1 MARLTGAQYMW
12 RAGSETPDPNRR
24 MTMTNKMCPALVAL
38 WHRAEA
44 AGNDEA
50 AVHYLCAALGL

>member
-1 MARLTGAQYMW
+1 
-12 RAGSETPDPNRR
+12 
-24 MTMTNKMCPALVAL
+24 MTHKMCPALVAL
-38 WHRAEA
+38 WHRADA

>member
-1 MARLTGAQYMW
+1 
-12 RAGSETPDPNRR
+12 
-24 MTMTNKMCPALVAL
+24 MTNKMCPALVAL

-44 AGNDEA
+44 DGDDEA

>member
-1 MARLTGAQYMW
+1 MHH
-12 RAGSETPDPNRR
+12 
-24 MTMTNKMCPALVAL
+24 KMCPALVAL

>member
-1 MARLTGAQYMW
+1 MARLTRAQYMLG
-12 RAGSETPDPNRR
+12 AGSETPDENRR
-24 MTMTNKMCPALVAL
+24 TNMDHKMCPALVAL